1 MVTTRFKEYSSGIS
15 FSKISSTSCSSDA
28 MDPTAPK
35 STTSSK
41 GKQYKGIP
49 TKHLIRRYANPFHRV
64 STVRF
69 PVLHIAPMQSDRQI
83 LCLPKLPSRPEPRV
97 SVETVVL
104 DSESS
109 DSDDNVI
116 LSTLLHR
123 TRSARSN
130 QTTSSEKPQASGGVS
145 PQVAP
150 PQPSEHTKYFG
161 TQSSQ
166 KASSKTAPPSEVE
179 DEDDDSDDEDYAP
192 RTEEKT
198 EAETTSTSTE
208 NQSASLEK
216 DPSDHRSTE
225 EPGESSIP
233 RSTEG
238 PSEFLTLVS
247 TPAHVASS
255 SGFRRPLTK
264 GQRVVSTKAV
274 RRKAPPNVSSVPID
288 GVSFHSEEGA
298 HKWKYVVKQRI
309 ANEANIADRYNFCS
323 AILELIR
330 NVDLIRTLSEVG
342 PFYPRLMR
350 ELIVNLP
357 SDFNDPSADEY
368 QKVHIRGVCFNVS
381 SELLN
386 SYLGITLLADY
397 AVSYPTLERLPED
410 LTSGTVPVW
419 PVDGQLPVAFLTIK
433 YSILYRIG
441 ISNWIPST
449 HASTILTLLG
459 HFVYL
464 VGTGVKVN
472 QSTILTPLDTVG
484 SVPQVIPLTLR
495 LFQGAHFPDVAV
507 EFDNAP
513 GGTSTPAASQPAVGH
528 PVTLSVSL
536 ANRLLQAL
544 IVESRALTRQISEL
558 TDHRTVLDAVIGDL
572 RSTASGT
579 IPPPS
584 D

>member
-41 GKQYKGIP
+41 GKCTVP
-49 TKHLIRRYANPFHRV
+49 SPAHSSNAERSTNPPSQVTVKEEVLEFFSPQSACPSV
-64 STVRF
+64 SSSV
-69 PVLHIAPMQSDRQI
+69 
-83 LCLPKLPSRPEPRV
+83 PKLPSKPEPRV

-150 PQPSEHTKYFG
+150 PQPSEHTKYSG

-192 RTEEKT
+192 GTEEKT

-225 EPGESSIP
+225 EPGESLIP

-238 PSEFLTLVS
+238 P
-247 TPAHVASS
+247 
-255 SGFRRPLTK
+255 R
-264 GQRVVSTKAV
+264 
-274 RRKAPPNVSSVPID
+274 
-288 GVSFHSEEGA
+288 A
-298 HKWKYVVKQRI
+298 HKWKYVVTQRI
-309 ANEANIADRYNFCS
+309 ADEANIADRYNFCS

-368 QKVHIRGVCFNVS
+368 QKGHIRGVCFNVS
-381 SELLN
+381 SKLLN

-397 AVSYPTLERLPED
+397 AVSYPTPERLAGD

-419 PVDGQLPVAFLTIK
+419 PVDGQLPVAFLTINGF
-433 YSILYRIG
+433 IL
-441 ISNWIPST
+441 
-449 HASTILTLLG
+449 A
-459 HFVYL
+459 
-464 VGTGVKVN
+464 K

-484 SVPQVIPLTLR
+484 SAPQVIPLTLR

-528 PVTLSVSL
+528 PVTLSISL